1 MHDGPTMLPQS
12 KKRSVVTQPV
22 PVALFLFNVVGAAV
36 YVIRASMGGWADP
49 RERAAGIYSVTG
61 EPFVWFVAIFP
72 VVLFFFG
79 LNLTW
84 GVVIVRRH
92 WRGIS
97 FWLLA
102 ALVWLGAIAIDFAH
116 H

>member
-1 MHDGPTMLPQS
+1 
-12 KKRSVVTQPV
+12 
-22 PVALFLFNVVGAAV
+22 
-36 YVIRASMGGWADP
+36 
-49 RERAAGIYSVTG
+49 
-61 EPFVWFVAIFP
+61 
-72 VVLFFFG
+72 VLFFFG

-84 GVVIVRRH
+84 GIVIVRRH

-102 ALVWLGAIAIDFAH
+102 VLVWLGAIAIDFAH